1 MPNNPNAAKAHRQS
15 EKRRMVNRAGRTMLK
30 NLVKRFRTSLVAPVT
45 TAPTVAPTVAPTLTL
60 TDITKRV
67 DQAASKKL
75 IHKNKAARIK
85 SRLTRAANKK
95 SAAGK

>member
-1 MPNNPNAAKAHRQS
+1 MPNNPNAAKANRQS

-45 TAPTVAPTVAPTLTL
+45 TVPTVAPTLTL

-95 SAAGK
+95 SAAGKEPRL

>member
-15 EKRRMVNRAGRTMLK
+15 EKRRMVNRAGRTVLK
-30 NLVKRFRTSLVAPVT
+30 NLVKRFRVSLDAPVT
-45 TAPTVAPTVAPTLTL
+45 TAPTLTL

>member
-15 EKRRMVNRAGRTMLK
+15 EKRRMVNRAGRTVLK
-30 NLVKRFRTSLVAPVT
+30 NLVKRFRTSLEAPVT
-45 TAPTVAPTVAPTLTL
+45 AAPSLTL
-60 TDITKRV
+60 TEITKRV

-85 SRLTRAANKK
+85 SRLTKAANKK
-95 SAAGK
+95 SAVSK

>member
-15 EKRRMVNRAGRTMLK
+15 EKRRVVNRGGRTVLK
-30 NLVKRFRTSLVAPVT
+30 NLVKRFRTSLAAPVT
-45 TAPTVAPTVAPTLTL
+45 TAPTVTLS
-60 TDITKRV
+60 DITKQV

-85 SRLTRAANKK
+85 SRLTKAANKK
-95 SAAGK
+95 LAASK

>member
-15 EKRRMVNRAGRTMLK
+15 EKRRVVNRAGRTVLK
-30 NLVKRFRTSLVAPVT
+30 NLVKRFRTSLEAPVT
-45 TAPTVAPTVAPTLTL
+45 TAPTLTL

-85 SRLTRAANKK
+85 SRLTKAANQK
-95 SAAGK
+95 SAASK

>member
-15 EKRRMVNRAGRTMLK
+15 EKRRVINRAGRTVLK
-30 NLVKRFRTSLVAPVT
+30 NLVKRFRTSLEAPVAA
-45 TAPTVAPTVAPTLTL
+45 APTVTLI
-60 TDITKRV
+60 DITWQV

-85 SRLTRAANKK
+85 SRLTKAANKK
-95 SAAGK
+95 SAASQ

>member
-15 EKRRMVNRAGRTMLK
+15 EKRRLVNRTGRTVLK
-30 NLVKRFRTSLVAPVT
+30 NLVKKFRTSLEAPAS
-45 TAPTVAPTVAPTLTL
+45 TAPTVTLSDL
-60 TDITKRV
+60 TKQV

-85 SRLTRAANKK
+85 SRFTKAANKK

>member
-15 EKRRMVNRAGRTMLK
+15 EKRRLVNRAGRTVLK
-30 NLVKRFRTSLVAPVT
+30 NLVKRFRTSLEAPVT
-45 TAPTVAPTVAPTLTL
+45 PTTAPAPMTAPTVTLN
-60 TDITKRV
+60 DITKQV

-85 SRLTRAANKK
+85 SRLTKAANKK
-95 SAAGK
+95 AAGSK